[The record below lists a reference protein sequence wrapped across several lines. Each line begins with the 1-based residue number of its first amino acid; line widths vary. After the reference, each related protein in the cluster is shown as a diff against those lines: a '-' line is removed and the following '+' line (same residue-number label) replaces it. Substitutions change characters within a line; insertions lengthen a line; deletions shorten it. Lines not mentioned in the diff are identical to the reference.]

1 MSTIKFALDGHFVEI
16 ETHPF
21 KRLIDLLRYDL
32 NVKSIKEGCGEGE
45 CGACVILLDGKL
57 VNSCLIASKVVDGS
71 TIETIESIKDTT
83 LGNSI
88 CRAFAECGA
97 VQCGFCTPGM
107 VVAAYYILKDGIELS
122 EEDVRYKLSG
132 NICRCT
138 GYDSIVKAVLSVAK
152 NMGKEHG
159 TI

>member
-71 TIETIESIKDTT
+71 TIETIESI
-83 LGNSI
+83 N
-88 CRAFAECGA
+88 
-97 VQCGFCTPGM
+97 
-107 VVAAYYILKDGIELS
+107 YILGLDENTV
-122 EEDVRYKLSG
+122 EEVMEETMEDE
-132 NICRCT
+132 
-138 GYDSIVKAVLSVAK
+138 D
-152 NMGKEHG
+152 
-159 TI
+159 